1 MSTPSSSPQ
10 RIGDYEVLAS
20 LGAGGMGHVFKVR
33 NVISNR
39 EEAMKVLLPDFA
51 AQPELA
57 ARFLAEIRTLAG
69 LEHPNIAQLRTAF
82 QYQNHFVMVMEYVEG
97 STLEKLA
104 SEGRIPLEQM
114 LDYASQVLAGL
125 SYAHSHGVTHRDIK
139 PANIMVTSH
148 GVAKLMD
155 FGIAKSTE
163 DLQLTRPGTTMGSV
177 YYMSPEQVQG
187 GAIDARSDI
196 YSFGVTLYE
205 MFTGRKPFVSES
217 SYTVLNAQINEAPVP
232 LTEVNPNLPVELNNI
247 VLKSMAKDPAAR
259 YQTAEEFREALR
271 RLREP
276 KAAPV
281 PVPAQAP
288 VMAAPPVAAAMSA
301 TAAVSAGAA
310 PGPAPGGVPA
320 ASVQEPRFEPV
331 PQVPAAVV
339 QQKQG
344 KGHRGLWIAMGAVA
358 AVLAIVAVATLAPRF
373 YPMLA
378 GKSAA
383 QPTAAPAQAPAAP
396 TETAGAATQPA
407 STPAAPA
414 QASGSASSPA
424 TSPQSTAAPVSSAM
438 PHMSKSLVPC
448 RPEGQQYQP
457 MDEKMP
463 CAKGTGSTAGLAQ
476 SASAASATAAPAG
489 PSAAEIREVSD
500 KLMNLNAR
508 ADAARNGVQA
518 LRTQQQAQGLD
529 IRGDVLAAM
538 GRMNGLLNEAQR
550 ALDRKELDAANDY
563 MDRAEKDV
571 AKLETFL
578 GK

>member
-57 ARFLAEIRTLAG
+57 ARFLAEIRTLAT

-104 SEGRIPLEQM
+104 SAGRIPLEQM
-114 LDYASQVLAGL
+114 LDYASQALAGL

-163 DLQLTRPGTTMGSV
+163 DMQLTRPGTTMGSV

-205 MFTGRKPFVSES
+205 MFTGSKPFVSES
-217 SYTVLNAQINEAPVP
+217 SYTVLNAQINEAPRP
-232 LTEVNPNLPVELNNI
+232 LVEVNPDLPVELNNI
-247 VLKSMAKDPAAR
+247 VLKAMAKDPAAR
-259 YQTAEEFREALR
+259 FQTAEEFREALR
-271 RLREP
+271 GLREP
-276 KAAPV
+276 KAA
-281 PVPAQAP
+281 AATP
-288 VMAAPPVAAAMSA
+288 VMAAAPVVAAAAMSA
-301 TAAVSAGAA
+301 TAVSAGAA
-310 PGPAPGGVPA
+310 PVSGQA

-331 PQVPAAVV
+331 PQAPAAVV
-339 QQKQG
+339 QKQN
-344 KGHRGLWIAMGAVA
+344 KSNRGLWITLGAVA
-358 AVLAIVAVATLAPRF
+358 AVLAIVAVATLVPRF

-378 GKSAA
+378 GKSKAQPAA
-383 QPTAAPAQAPAAP
+383 QIQ
-396 TETAGAATQPA
+396 TQPD
-407 STPAAPA
+407 
-414 QASGSASSPA
+414 
-424 TSPQSTAAPVSSAM
+424 TSSTAAPVASPAPQPAEGAEAQPAAPVSTPTPAVSSSPASSSSAA
-438 PHMSKSLVPC
+438 PRRDATATRPKYVPT
-448 RPEGQQYQP
+448 PV
-457 MDEKMP
+457 
-463 CAKGTGSTAGLAQ
+463 STTAQ
-476 SASAASATAAPAG
+476 LASAANAPAAPAG
-489 PSAAEIREVSD
+489 PSPAEIREVSD
-500 KLMNLNAR
+500 KLLNLNAR
-508 ADAARNGVQA
+508 ADAARNGIQA

-538 GRMNGLLNEAQR
+538 GRMNGLLTEAQR

-563 MDRAEKDV
+563 MGRAEKDV
-571 AKLETFL
+571 AKLEAFL
-578 GK
+578 GH

>member
-57 ARFLAEIRTLAG
+57 ARFLAEIRTLAT

-104 SEGRIPLEQM
+104 SAGRIPLEQM
-114 LDYASQVLAGL
+114 LDYASQALAGL

-163 DLQLTRPGTTMGSV
+163 DMQLTRPGTTMGSV

-217 SYTVLNAQINEAPVP
+217 SYTVLNAQINEAPRP
-232 LTEVNPNLPVELNNI
+232 LVEVNPDLPVGLNNI
-247 VLKSMAKDPAAR
+247 VLKAMAKDPAAR
-259 YQTAEEFREALR
+259 FQTAEDFREALR
-271 RLREP
+271 GLREP

-281 PVPAQAP
+281 PIPT
-288 VMAAPPVAAAMSA
+288 AAAAAMSA
-301 TAAVSAGAA
+301 TAVSAGAA
-310 PGPAPGGVPA
+310 AVSGQA

-331 PQVPAAVV
+331 AFAPAAVAMAPAAV
-339 QQKQG
+339 APVKQN
-344 KGHRGLWIAMGAVA
+344 KSHRGLWITLGAVA
-358 AVLAIVAVATLAPRF
+358 AVLAIVAVATLGPRF
-373 YPMLA
+373 YSTLA
-378 GKSAA
+378 GKSAVQQAA
-383 QPTAAPAQAPAAP
+383 QTQTQPETGSSAAPASAP
-396 TETAGAATQPA
+396 ATQPTDAA
-407 STPAAPA
+407 SAAAQPAASVIAPA
-414 QASGSASSPA
+414 PAVSSSPA
-424 TSPQSTAAPVSSAM
+424 AQRRDATAARRAYEPAPVPA
-438 PHMSKSLVPC
+438 
-448 RPEGQQYQP
+448 
-457 MDEKMP
+457 
-463 CAKGTGSTAGLAQ
+463 TAQL
-476 SASAASATAAPAG
+476 ASAANASALPAG
-489 PSAAEIREVSD
+489 PSLAEIREVSD

-508 ADAARNGVQA
+508 ADAARNGIQA
-518 LRTQQQAQGLD
+518 VRTQQQAQGLD
-529 IRGDVLAAM
+529 IRTDVLAAM
-538 GRMNGLLNEAQR
+538 GRMNGLLSEAQR

-563 MDRAEKDV
+563 MGRAEKDV
-571 AKLETFL
+571 AKLEAFL
-578 GK
+578 GH